1 MTLLCAVKMHKFSV
15 ILCERCF
22 DVTKCRNYKQLSEKM
37 FFATFID
44 LQFVEKTNLLNGIIK
59 IYIEANKIHLACSS
73 QLQLTFL
80 FV

>member
-37 FFATFID
+37 FFALFID

-59 IYIEANKIHLACSS
+59 IYIEAKYTSLV
-73 QLQLTFL
+73 L
-80 FV
+80 FSFS